1 MSLREHLN
9 AVAERSGELPAR
21 LRDAPRCPDALTYL
35 WSLFVRLR
43 ARCTPSMGVARILYT
58 DFAAFMQVTGQRLS
72 PWEIGVLERVDDA
85 YAEASRGN

>member
-1 MSLREHLN
+1 
-9 AVAERSGELPAR
+9 
-21 LRDAPRCPDALTYL
+21 
-35 WSLFVRLR
+35 
-43 ARCTPSMGVARILYT
+43 MGVARILYT